1 MHHEALKRSFF
12 HSLSMK
18 VVNVILFSCFFFS
31 LYADEA
37 TFAGG
42 CFWCVQHDFD
52 EVHGVMSTTVGYTGG
67 AKKDP
72 TYEEVSSGTTGHV
85 EAVRVEY
92 NPKEI
97 SYSELLNFYWHDID
111 PTRNDGQFCDE
122 GAQYRPIIFY
132 NNEQQ
137 KQLAIESK
145 DKFIAGK
152 KIQPI
157 LVEIRPMETFYPAEE
172 YHQEYYQKN
181 PLRYKFY
188 RFNCGRDKRLKE
200 VWAN

>member
-1 MHHEALKRSFF
+1 MRVL
-12 HSLSMK
+12 
-18 VVNVILFSCFFFS
+18 NVILFSSFIFS

-52 EVHGVMSTTVGYTGG
+52 EVHGVISTTAGYTGG
-67 AKKDP
+67 TKNNP
-72 TYEEVSSGTTGHV
+72 TYEEVSSGATGHV

-97 SYSELLNFYWHDID
+97 SYSELLNFYWHNID

-137 KQLAIESK
+137 KRLAIESK
-145 DKFIAGK
+145 DKLIAEK
-152 KIQPI
+152 KVQPI

-188 RFNCGRDKRLKE
+188 RFNCGRDKKLKE
-200 VWAN
+200 LWVN